1 MAKLGDICTVV
12 SGSTPK
18 TGVAEYWGGTVKWIT
33 PAELNEDSFYITDS
47 VRHITEDGKEKTGL
61 SYLPKGTV
69 ILSSR
74 APIGKTAIA
83 GCEMCC
89 NQGFKNLI
97 CSDAVYNEYLYF
109 FLKSK
114 TNYLNSLGRGATFKE
129 ISKSIVEKIE
139 IPLPNIEKQHQI
151 VKELKATRNLIAHR
165 KQQLTKLDELIKA
178 RFVEMFGDCRLN
190 PKGWVTK
197 NLDQVA
203 DVGSSKRV
211 FVEELQS
218 EGIPFYRGTEVGA
231 LAEGKS
237 IRPELFITEGHYKQL
252 CEATGKPQK
261 GDLLMPSICPDGRIW
276 VVDTDAP
283 FYFKDG
289 RVLWVHLT
297 SQNYNPV
304 FLLYTLKDRIMTDY
318 ESIASGTTFAELK
331 IFALKKCRIFDVP
344 LSLQNQFAD
353 FVAEVDKS
361 KLLAELFAQSTCI
374 LAENRSKQKPGGV
387 RIDQL

>member
-18 TGVAEYWGGTVKWIT
+18 TGVAEYWDGTVKWIT

-178 RFVEMFGDCRLN
+178 RFVEMFGD
-190 PKGWVTK
+190 K
-197 NLDQVA
+197 NYHYESLINLILDGTSLSYGIVQPGNDGTGDMGVLRPV
-203 DVGSSKRV
+203 DIVDGKLTMSSIKYIDRSIGEG
-211 FVEELQS
+211 FKKTELDGD
-218 EGIPFYRGTEVGA
+218 ELLITVRGTTGITA
-231 LAEGKS
+231 L
-237 IRPELFITEGHYKQL
+237 T
-252 CEATGKPQK
+252 
-261 GDLLMPSICPDGRIW
+261 DGRFAGMNVTRGIA
-276 VVDTDAP
+276 VIRYNRKKINPLYLSAYFNTDE
-283 FYFKDG
+283 
-289 RVLWVHLT
+289 
-297 SQNYNPV
+297 SQRYIQEHTRGA
-304 FLLYTLKDRIMTDY
+304 TLQQINLSDLRIQRIM
-318 ESIASGTTFAELK
+318 LP
-331 IFALKKCRIFDVP
+331 P
-344 LSLQNQFAD
+344 LSLQNQFAA

-361 KLLAELFAQSTCI
+361 KVEVQKALDQTQLLFDSLMQQYF
-374 LAENRSKQKPGGV
+374 G
-387 RIDQL
+387 

>member
-1 MAKLGDICTVV
+1 MARLGDICTVV

-18 TGVAEYWGGTVKWIT
+18 TGVAEYWDGTVKWIT

-114 TNYLNSLGRGATFKE
+114 TDYLNSLGRGATFKE
-129 ISKSIVEKIE
+129 ISKSIVEKVE

-151 VKELKATRNLIAHR
+151 VKELKATRNLITHR

-178 RFVEMFGDCRLN
+178 RFVEMFGDPVTNPFNWPAVELGQRCEIITGNTPSRAEPENYGTFIEWIKSDNINTPSTFLTPAQEYLSEVGFRKCR
-190 PKGWVTK
+190 
-197 NLDQVA
+197 
-203 DVGSSKRV
+203 
-211 FVEELQS
+211 FVES
-218 EGIPFYRGTEVGA
+218 G
-231 LAEGKS
+231 S
-237 IRPELFITEGHYKQL
+237 
-252 CEATGKPQK
+252 
-261 GDLLMPSICPDGRIW
+261 LLMTCIAGSLNCIGNVAVTNRRVAFNQQINAITPTCDNVLYLYWLMILSKPAIHKTINMALKGILSKSQLSSIKFPFPSIEC
-276 VVDTDAP
+276 
-283 FYFKDG
+283 
-289 RVLWVHLT
+289 
-297 SQNYNPV
+297 
-304 FLLYTLKDRIMTDY
+304 
-318 ESIASGTTFAELK
+318 
-331 IFALKKCRIFDVP
+331 
-344 LSLQNQFAD
+344 QNQFAA

-361 KLLAELFAQSTCI
+361 KVEVQKALDQTQLLFDSLMQQYF
-374 LAENRSKQKPGGV
+374 G
-387 RIDQL
+387 

>member
-18 TGVAEYWGGTVKWIT
+18 TGVAEYWDGTVKWIT

-47 VRHITEDGKEKTGL
+47 VRHITEYGKEKTGL

-114 TNYLNSLGRGATFKE
+114 TDYLNSLGRGATFKE

-178 RFVEMFGDCRLN
+178 RFVEMFGDPVKNTMDWEIKSLSELGELN
-190 PKGWVTK
+190 RGVSKARPRNSPELLGGPYPLIQTGEVANAKTYITSFNSTYSEKGLAQSKMWPKGTLCITIAANIAQTSILTFDACFPDSV
-197 NLDQVA
+197 
-203 DVGSSKRV
+203 VGFISRNM
-211 FVEELQS
+211 
-218 EGIPFYRGTEVGA
+218 TN
-231 LAEGKS
+231 
-237 IRPELFITEGHYKQL
+237 ELFIHYWFSFFQKILDEQ
-252 CEATGKPQK
+252 APQVAQK
-261 GDLLMPSICPDGRIW
+261 NI
-276 VVDTDAP
+276 
-283 FYFKDG
+283 
-289 RVLWVHLT
+289 
-297 SQNYNPV
+297 N
-304 FLLYTLKDRIMTDY
+304 
-318 ESIASGTTFAELK
+318 LK
-331 IFALKKCRIFDVP
+331 ILSELNVIVPP

-361 KLLAELFAQSTCI
+361 KVEVQKALDQTQLLFDSLMQQYF
-374 LAENRSKQKPGGV
+374 G
-387 RIDQL
+387 